1 MGINESI
8 KSSVLEVYKDELISL
23 YVYGENYLRDNEQHH
38 VLIVLK
44 SVSVHQIQAQ
54 AKQKSLFKE
63 GAQFSIFTEKEL
75 RDSVDVFPIEFLLM
89 NRSRQ
94 LLFGMDILDQLQV
107 SLSNLRHECEY
118 TLRSNILKLRSALLI
133 PKVDLKGLISQSAP
147 VFFASFGCFFV
158 LLSRDFPATSQ
169 LFFTELSA
177 LTKVSLEDFVSVLN
191 KKKIDEADFQL
202 YIDTLVALIDFINDI

>member
-1 MGINESI
+1 MTSIEKI
-8 KSSVLEVYKDELISL
+8 KSCVLDVYKDELVSL
-23 YVYGENYLRDNEQHH
+23 YVYGENYLRDNAHHH

-44 SVSVHQIQAQ
+44 SVLVNDIRGH
-54 AKQKSLFKE
+54 AKQRTLLNE
-63 GAQFSIFTEKEL
+63 GMQFSIFTEKEL

-94 LLFGMDILDQLQV
+94 LLFGVDVLDQLQV

-118 TLRSNILKLRSALLI
+118 TLRSNLLKLRSALLV
-133 PKVDLKGLISQSAP
+133 PKVDLNVLVSQSAP

-158 LLSRDFPATSQ
+158 LLSRDFPASSE

-177 LTKVSLEDFVSVLN
+177 LTKINLDDFVQVLN
-191 KKKIDEADFQL
+191 KKKIDDSDFQL
-202 YIDTLVALIDFINDI
+202 YIDTLSKLTDFINEI